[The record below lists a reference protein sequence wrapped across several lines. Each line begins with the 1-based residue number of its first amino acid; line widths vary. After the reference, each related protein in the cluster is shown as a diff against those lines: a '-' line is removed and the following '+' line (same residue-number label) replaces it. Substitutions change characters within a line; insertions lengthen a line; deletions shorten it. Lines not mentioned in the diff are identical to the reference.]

1 MDAVYLETSVFGY
14 LASRM
19 SSDLVT
25 AGNQRLTRD
34 WWDNHRESF
43 DLFISQAVVAEC
55 SAGDSDAANERL
67 VFLAD
72 LPVLDITDEAR
83 SIAQTLL
90 SDIPLPANAAEIDA
104 LHIAIAAIN
113 GMDYLLT
120 WNCKHI
126 ANPSLRRIIDEVL
139 LAADVS
145 PPIICTPQEL
155 IYV

>member
-1 MDAVYLETSVFGY
+1 MDSVYLETSVFGY

-19 SSDLVT
+19 SSDLIT

-67 VFLAD
+67 VFLSD
-72 LPVLDITDEAR
+72 LPILDITDEAKTL
-83 SIAQTLL
+83 AKTLL
-90 SDIPLPANAAEIDA
+90 SDIPLPAKAEIDA
-104 LHIAIAAIN
+104 LHIAIAAMN

-120 WNCKHI
+120 WNCKYI

-139 LAADVS
+139 LAADVT

-155 IYV
+155 INV

>member
-25 AGNQRLTRD
+25 AGNQRLTRE
-34 WWDNHRESF
+34 WWDTRRESF
-43 DLFISQAVVAEC
+43 ELFVSQAVVAEC
-55 SAGDSDAANERL
+55 SAGDPVAAKERL
-67 VFLAD
+67 VFLTD
-72 LPVLDITDEAR
+72 LPILDVTDDAR
-83 SIAQTLL
+83 SLAETLL
-90 SDIPLPANAAEIDA
+90 SDIPLPGHAEVDA
-104 LHIAIAAIN
+104 LHIAVAAIN

-120 WNCKHI
+120 WNCKHL

-145 PPIICTPQEL
+145 PPVICTPQEL
-155 IYV
+155 IHV

>member
-14 LASRM
+14 VASRL

-25 AGNQRLTRD
+25 AGNQRLTMD
-34 WWDNHRESF
+34 WWDSHRQSF
-43 DLFISQAVVAEC
+43 DLFVSQAVVAEC

-72 LPVLDITDEAR
+72 LPILDITDEAR
-83 SIAQTLL
+83 VLAETLL
-90 SDIPLPANAAEIDA
+90 SDIPLPPNAEVDA

-120 WNCKHI
+120 WNCTHI

-155 IYV
+155 INV

>member
-1 MDAVYLETSVFGY
+1 MDSVYLETSVFGY

-34 WWDNHRESF
+34 WWDNHRASF

-55 SAGDSDAANERL
+55 PAGDSEAAKERL
-67 VFLAD
+67 VFLAG
-72 LPVLDITDEAR
+72 LPVLDITDEAK
-83 SIAQTLL
+83 ILAATLL
-90 SDIPLPANAAEIDA
+90 SDIPLPQNADVDA

-126 ANPSLRRIIDEVL
+126 ANPSLRRIIDRVL
-139 LAADVS
+139 IAADV
-145 PPIICTPQEL
+145 
-155 IYV
+155 

>member
-1 MDAVYLETSVFGY
+1 MDAVYLETSVIGY
-14 LASRM
+14 LASRT
-19 SSDLVT
+19 SSDLIT

-72 LPVLDITDEAR
+72 LPILDITDEAR
-83 SIAQTLL
+83 VLAQTLL
-90 SDIPLPANAAEIDA
+90 SDIPLPANADIDS

-139 LAADVS
+139 RAADVS
-145 PPIICTPQEL
+145 PPVICTPQEL
-155 IYV
+155 INV

>member
-19 SSDLVT
+19 SPDLVT

-34 WWDNHRESF
+34 WWDNHRGSF

-55 SAGDSDAANERL
+55 SAGDPEAAKERL
-67 VFLAD
+67 VFLAG
-72 LPVLDITDEAR
+72 LPILDVTGETRRLADA
-83 SIAQTLL
+83 LL
-90 SDIPLPANAAEIDA
+90 SDIPLPAKAEVDA
-104 LHIAIAAIN
+104 LHIAVAALN
-113 GMDYLLT
+113 AMDYLLT

-126 ANPSLRRIIDEVL
+126 ANPSLRRIIDRVL
-139 LAADVS
+139 LAADVT

-155 IYV
+155 INV

>member
-1 MDAVYLETSVFGY
+1 MDSVYLETSVFGY

-34 WWDNHRESF
+34 WWDNHRASF

-55 SAGDSDAANERL
+55 SAGDSEAAKERL
-67 VFLAD
+67 LFLSD
-72 LPVLDITDEAR
+72 LPVLDITDEAK
-83 SIAQTLL
+83 ILAATLL
-90 SDIPLPANAAEIDA
+90 SDIPLPQNADVDA
-104 LHIAIAAIN
+104 LHIAVAAIN

-126 ANPSLRRIIDEVL
+126 ANPSLRRIIDRVL
-139 LAADVS
+139 IAADVA
-145 PPIICTPQEL
+145 PPVICTPQEL
-155 IYV
+155 INV

>member
-25 AGNQRLTRD
+25 AGNQRLTMD
-34 WWDNHRESF
+34 WWDNHRQSF
-43 DLFISQAVVAEC
+43 DLFVSQAVVAEC
-55 SAGDSDAANERL
+55 SAGDSNAANERL
-67 VFLAD
+67 VFLAH
-72 LPVLDITDEAR
+72 LPILDITDEAR
-83 SIAQTLL
+83 VLAETLL
-90 SDIPLPANAAEIDA
+90 SDIPLPPNAEVDA

-139 LAADVS
+139 LAANVS
-145 PPIICTPQEL
+145 PPIICTLQEL
-155 IYV
+155 INV

>member
-1 MDAVYLETSVFGY
+1 
-14 LASRM
+14 M

-25 AGNQRLTRD
+25 AGNQRLTQD

-55 SAGDSDAANERL
+55 SAGDPDAANERL

-72 LPVLDITDEAR
+72 LPILDITDEAKVL
-83 SIAQTLL
+83 AETLL
-90 SDIPLPANAAEIDA
+90 SDIPLPENAEVDA
-104 LHIAIAAIN
+104 LRIAIAAIN

-155 IYV
+155 INV

>member
-1 MDAVYLETSVFGY
+1 MDSVYLETSVFGY

-34 WWDNHRESF
+34 WWDNHRGSF
-43 DLFISQAVVAEC
+43 DLYISQAVVAEC
-55 SAGDSDAANERL
+55 SAGDSDAAKERL
-67 VFLAD
+67 VFLSD
-72 LPVLDITDEAR
+72 LPILDITDEAKALAR
-83 SIAQTLL
+83 TLL
-90 SDIPLPANAAEIDA
+90 SDIPLPRVADVDA
-104 LHIAIAAIN
+104 LHIALAAFN

-126 ANPSLRRIIDEVL
+126 ANPSLRRIIDRVL
-139 LAADVS
+139 VAADVS

-155 IYV
+155 INV